1 MKWLKENVGKETITE
16 MSASDKLDE
25 FRAEMG
31 GFIRPSFGPI
41 SAFGEHS
48 AIVHYSSS
56 PETNVE
62 LHEGTFLMTDTG
74 ADSTKDLLI
83 SPEHMLLEKFHRS

>member
-1 MKWLKENVGKETITE
+1 
-16 MSASDKLDE
+16 
-25 FRAEMG
+25 MG

-56 PETNVE
+56 PETDVE

-74 ADSTKDLLI
+74 AGFYEGSTDITRTYAFGEVSQIMKIILHWL
-83 SPEHMLLEKFHRS
+83 RSVT

>member
-1 MKWLKENVGKETITE
+1 

-31 GFIRPSFGPI
+31 GFYPSKLRTDLCIRGAQCDRTLFFFHRRP
-41 SAFGEHS
+41 
-48 AIVHYSSS
+48 
-56 PETNVE
+56 NVE

-74 ADSTKDLLI
+74 AGFYEGSTDITRTYAFGEVFTDMKVIFTLVATVT
-83 SPEHMLLEKFHRS
+83 